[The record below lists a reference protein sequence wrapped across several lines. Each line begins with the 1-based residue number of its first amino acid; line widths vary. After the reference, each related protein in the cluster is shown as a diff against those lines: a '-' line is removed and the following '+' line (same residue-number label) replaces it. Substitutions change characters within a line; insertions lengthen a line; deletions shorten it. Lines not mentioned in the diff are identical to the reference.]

1 MGNIEKT
8 LVFIKPDG
16 VERGLTGDI
25 LKRFEQRGIQLR
37 QLELKQLTAE
47 QVDAHYAEHID
58 KPFYPNLKTYILS
71 GPIVLMVLEAE
82 HVISIVRTMV
92 GATNSAEAAPGTI
105 RGDYALNT
113 QNNIIHASDSV
124 TSAEREIANFF

>member
-71 GPIVLMVLEAE
+71 GPIALMVLEAE
-82 HVISIVRTMV
+82 QVISIVRTMV
-92 GATNSAEAAPGTI
+92 GVTNSAEAAPGTI

>member
-37 QLELKQLTAE
+37 KLELKQLTAE

-71 GPIVLMVLEAE
+71 GPIALMVLEAE
-82 HVISIVRTMV
+82 NVISIVRTMV
-92 GATNSAEAAPGTI
+92 GVTNSAEAAPGTI